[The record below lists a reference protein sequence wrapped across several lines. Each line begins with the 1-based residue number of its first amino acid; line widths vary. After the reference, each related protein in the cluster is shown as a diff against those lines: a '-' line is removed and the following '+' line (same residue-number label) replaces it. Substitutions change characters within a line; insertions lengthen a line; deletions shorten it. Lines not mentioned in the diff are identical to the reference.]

1 MTGPKGNSEFCFLE
15 TLIELEGKQNSVSA
29 EPVIKCF
36 VIPPTQNRK
45 KKCEA
50 IFCLTLAGS
59 HICRGFKEHDLI
71 TCESKV
77 QVLEINR
84 VYDFKYLSIV
94 LDHVGYVI
102 SRLGKRVGVLGRIRK
117 NTMHA
122 ALEMYKS
129 LILLILEYCDVVWAS
144 CNDADIERLE
154 SLQRRASKI
163 IVKSKCSTIS
173 IDYLKFQS

>member
-1 MTGPKGNSEFCFLE
+1 MS
-15 TLIELEGKQNSVSA
+15 SVS
-29 EPVIKCF
+29 PRPSLSLRGNKFLFPRNQSLSVLLYPQLK
-36 VIPPTQNRK
+36 TSRK

-59 HICRGFKEHDLI
+59 QICRGFKEHDLI

-154 SLQRRASKI
+154 SWQRRASKI